1 MLLDWR
7 GRRDGRESLIAA
19 AAQITAAVDRV
30 LDNPRARTRDVGGQ
44 LDTTAF
50 TRVVCAAIREG

>member
-7 GRRDGRESLIAA
+7 GRRDDDESLIAA
-19 AAQITAAVDRV
+19 GAHITAAVDRV
-30 LDNPRARTRDVGGQ
+30 LDHPRTRTRDVGGQ

-50 TRVVCAAIREG
+50 TKVVCAAIREA